1 MKMGSLP
8 EDIDR
13 LTLLQTL
20 VVTNNDLTELP
31 ASLANIPTLKRV
43 VARNNQLKSLPEGM
57 ENLTELK
64 TIDVKGNPFDDA
76 TKVQTIRRF
85 GDNVKIK
92 MD

>member
-1 MKMGSLP
+1 M
-8 EDIDR
+8 
-13 LTLLQTL
+13 
-20 VVTNNDLTELP
+20 
-31 ASLANIPTLKRV
+31 
-43 VARNNQLKSLPEGM
+43 VARNNQLTSLPEGM